1 MKKLLAIFLLLITP
15 QVFAN
20 WTLSSEEVGV
30 KYYYDSERINKQ
42 GRYIDLWYLIN
53 LPSKNKYGDRSA
65 VSEMRV
71 DCQSLRTKILSNF
84 SYKKSMGRGTPRVSN
99 KVADKNWSSTP
110 SRSHLMTTIIK
121 VCS

>member
-1 MKKLLAIFLLLITP
+1 MKKLFLICLLLFTS
-15 QVFAN
+15 QVFAK
-20 WTLSSEEVGV
+20 WTLLSEEIGV

-65 VSEMRV
+65 VSEIRV
-71 DCQSLRTKILSNF
+71 DCKSFRTKILSNF
-84 SYKKSMGRGTPRVSN
+84 SYRKSMGRGTPRVSN
-99 KVADKNWSSTP
+99 QVADKNWSSTP
-110 SRSHLMTTIIK
+110 SRSHLMTAINE